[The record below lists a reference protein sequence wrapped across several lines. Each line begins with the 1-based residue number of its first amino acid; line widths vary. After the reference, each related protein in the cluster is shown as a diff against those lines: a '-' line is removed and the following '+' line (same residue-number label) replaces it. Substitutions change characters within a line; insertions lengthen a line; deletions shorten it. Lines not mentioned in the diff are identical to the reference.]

1 MPLLA
6 GEEEGDIDSYTSDVS
21 ENKQDELN
29 QMLKVSIVLNII
41 TIYAVF
47 KNKTETLRMLSW
59 ILIYYNSRRE
69 DTYFKLATD
78 TLVF

>member
-29 QMLKVSIVLNII
+29 QMLKVSTVLNII
-41 TIYAVF
+41 TICTFF
-47 KNKTETLRMLSW
+47 KIRTET
-59 ILIYYNSRRE
+59 YYEFYLEFYQSY
-69 DTYFKLATD
+69 TYS
-78 TLVF
+78 VSIH